1 MANVIIR
8 LVVNPETKK
17 KDVIIS
23 YLSESDALPIEHEDE
38 HRRIVDA
45 LLDGGTLKAA
55 ELGEIVV
62 SRADPAG
69 TEAKPRQEQEAQG
82 ERKGLT
88 TKG

>member
-23 YLSESDALPIEHEDE
+23 YLSDSDALPIEHEDA
-38 HRRIVDA
+38 HRGIVDA

-55 ELGEIVV
+55 ELGQVV
-62 SRADPAG
+62 VTRADPAG
-69 TEAKPRQEQEAQG
+69 SEPNLRREDEPQA
-82 ERKGLT
+82 ERKGVT
-88 TKG
+88 SKG